1 MTSILLKGVIRNG
14 RVEGEQP
21 INLPEG
27 IRLIVTSGTEVS
39 ENGPLSEDEIARVQA
54 TMLKPGADGYAI
66 GAFDASSSQSVK
78 CHISQENRCF

>member
-54 TMLKPGADGYAI
+54 TVLKPGANG
-66 GAFDASSSQSVK
+66 
-78 CHISQENRCF
+78 